1 MCPVCVCVSLLA
13 KLLITQGHLVP
24 KPGNSTSPALRRPPE
39 MGWVQNC
46 SGKDKIRRGMSDL
59 EPVVPFERRFRTACQ
74 KPNGARDKELI
85 KRKKRHV

>member
-1 MCPVCVCVSLLA
+1 
-13 KLLITQGHLVP
+13 
-24 KPGNSTSPALRRPPE
+24 

-85 KRKKRHV
+85 KRKKKKKCLRKKNFPGSWKWGVKKGEGENAPPTDKLSNIYPT

>member
-1 MCPVCVCVSLLA
+1 
-13 KLLITQGHLVP
+13 
-24 KPGNSTSPALRRPPE
+24 

-74 KPNGARDKELI
+74 KPNGAIDKELI
-85 KRKKRHV
+85 KRKKKDMSKEKELPLKLEVGSEKRGR